1 MKSFFLVFLVA
12 SAAMVANAQD
22 LGSIGTDFVIDNI
35 LKPML
40 SGIYENTVGFLI
52 NQLFGG
58 LLGKRDLSG
67 NFTEIISQ
75 LSTIFESLKDKLI
88 SIVQNFGSQL
98 QDTIGNIFKP
108 GQNYAELLATVKN
121 LLKNAVSQFL
131 TQITQLF
138 QQFFGQNRA
147 LRGIFDNLTQIMN
160 EFVNTIHQS
169 LSIYAENLMQA
180 VQAASSSIKPMI
192 GNLSQ
197 TVVNA
202 VQQAIQHLNQII
214 AQISGN

>member
-22 LGSIGTDFVIDNI
+22 LGSIGTDFVVDNI

-40 SGIYENTVGFLI
+40 TGIYENTVGFLI
-52 NQLFGG
+52 NQLFGSI
-58 LLGKRDLSG
+58 LGKRDLSS

-75 LSTIFESLKDKLI
+75 MSTIFESLKDKLVT
-88 SIVQNFGSQL
+88 IVHNFGSQL

-108 GQNYAELLATVKN
+108 GQNYAELLATVKA

-131 TQITQLF
+131 AQFSQLF

-147 LRGIFDNLTQIMN
+147 VRGIFDNLTQIMN